1 MDEDALHVQAQRLF
15 IADAE
20 LVLERELG
28 GEEEQRLELGRA
40 LGGEDDALQRRFVV
54 AGQVRVET
62 LVFVLGD
69 LGFGAQPDRLHGVQR
84 VVLDHVLAVLV
95 LGLVR
100 HADRVF
106 DEVGVFAD
114 HGRHG
119 PVFEVVLEIVF
130 QVQGHGRA
138 GGVLLRLGH
147 GERVDAFGFPQ
158 VRLVLARLLR
168 QHGHLVG
175 GHERGVEPDAELS
188 DELGRGRG
196 ILLLRLLQFGEES
209 ARTGMC
215 DGAEVFDQFFLRH
228 ADAVVGDRQRA
239 GGLVGGDADLALA
252 GEFGTG
258 QRQETPFVQR
268 VGGVR
273 DQLAQEDL
281 LI

>member
-1 MDEDALHVQAQRLF
+1 M
-15 IADAE
+15 
-20 LVLERELG
+20 
-28 GEEEQRLELGRA
+28 
-40 LGGEDDALQRRFVV
+40 
-54 AGQVRVET
+54 
-62 LVFVLGD
+62 
-69 LGFGAQPDRLHGVQR
+69 
-84 VVLDHVLAVLV
+84 
-95 LGLVR
+95 R

-138 GGVLLRLGH
+138 GGVLFRLGH

-196 ILLLRLLQFGEES
+196 IFLLRLLQFGEES

-215 DGAEVFDQFFLRH
+215 DGAEVFDELLLRH

-239 GGLVGGDADLALA
+239 GGFVGGDADLALA

-273 DQLAQEDL
+273 DQLAQEDFPVRVDRVDHHVEQFFDFGFELHMSGHNSVSL
-281 LI
+281 LLNDQFSDSGSVISSCVSRPSRAWRRPTASCLSDCRGSR